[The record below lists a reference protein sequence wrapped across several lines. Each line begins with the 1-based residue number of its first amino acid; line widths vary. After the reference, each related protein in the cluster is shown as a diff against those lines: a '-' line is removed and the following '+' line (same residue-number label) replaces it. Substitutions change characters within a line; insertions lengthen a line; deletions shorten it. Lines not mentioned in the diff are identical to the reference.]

1 MLMHSWD
8 YWDSFGKLRKGLP
21 SKDKF
26 YSLINHADSDK
37 TMNILLTF
45 GKVLIKDYH
54 DLNLKAMFYYWLVC
68 PRLLEKKLIKS
79 FEIEPA
85 HYLSTPGNTWD
96 AMLKFTDVNVK
107 LISDVEKYQFVE
119 SVIRSAIS
127 MICKGYVKLTINC

>member
-1 MLMHSWD
+1 MHSWD
-8 YWDSFGKLRKGLP
+8 YWDSFGKLRKGLT

-26 YSLINHADSDK
+26 YSLINHAGSDK

-45 GKVLIKDYH
+45 GKVLIKDYY
-54 DLNLKAMFYYWLVC
+54 DLNLKSYV
-68 PRLLEKKLIKS
+68 LLLACVSKTLKKKLIKS

-96 AMLKFTDVNVK
+96 AMLKFTDVNIK
-107 LISDVEKYQFVE
+107 PISDVEKYQFVE
-119 SVIRSAIS
+119 SVIRSTIS